1 MDSKKLIAIVCIA
14 FISTL
19 SIFTVRSCT
28 EDALAHKKQSSAAK
42 KTEEEY
48 PTHEVSIQT
57 GTHEQTEP
65 VEYDLFGN
73 PIVATTAE
81 NVEYDL
87 FGNPITTAPP
97 TTETTPAETDEE
109 GNFIEEP
116 TDEGENG
123 ETTTSG
129 EDEPQDEPEEP
140 VTTDLPRISGFN
152 HNEYDDEGN
161 IKPTLPPDFAIII
174 N

>member
-73 PIVATTAE
+73 PIGATTAE

-123 ETTTSG
+123 ETMVSG
-129 EDEPQDEPEEP
+129 EDEPGEPATTEP
-140 VTTDLPRISGFN
+140 PRISGYN

-161 IKPTLPPDFAIII
+161 IKPTMPPDFTLII